1 MIKDSSW
8 VRQSNLLPKNA
19 INAEDTYYRNYT
31 SAYYKYTGT
40 GLGEN
45 FAMNPPPQPSDNADP
60 VAPRYLDILQR
71 EKDMPY
77 SPGMGRWY
85 SETIDDNANLVHIRY
100 GIPVYNSLTSFFGN
114 FYNADDSRLVRTGRA
129 NTIGSFIGKAIGW
142 AFSLRLLP
150 LIMIGTAWKF
160 FTEVTSTRFAYLK
173 PMMGTYWKYVND
185 MANTIAA
192 NMELTSKSTGSWM
205 RFAEQTGLTPGG
217 SMKLSQ
223 EQVSAIAK
231 KEFQPSDAEANMY
244 AKMAPDIYK
253 SRDDD
258 GKVLTGIDV
267 YAVATRAQRLA
278 NAFNEGVNRIA
289 AAQQGNPNGVMQ
301 AVRQWVEGGAASRVM
316 SAAMTPEYA
325 STEDFLNAYYG
336 QTDGRLLSGT
346 TTSPDGEEATNS
358 SVAVKN
364 TAPEANPDNKT
375 AEENTAPAADAAT
388 QAQGGGSESLLVSTY
403 ETVKDFFSTENY
415 EGAWATFRGAQK
427 DGSAWVTFRID
438 GRDSVSES
446 FSNSSRES
454 TVGQAFNSTSA
465 NNRNMRISLADGNLS
480 NIPGIGAIANFVKDI
495 ATGVADSLH
504 IAGVGAL
511 AGNAFVDIPKH
522 YDESSA
528 QFNQLSF
535 TMQLRAPYG
544 NDLCRYQTE
553 ILPMIMM
560 LAGILPRSEGTGA
573 YGSPFLCEWYC
584 RGRGQS
590 RLALFKSLEIER
602 GVSNAPWSQS
612 GKYRGINLRC
622 TFEDL
627 SSVVHMPM
635 NEISGWRVID
645 PTQWNKLLFPQDSS
659 MGDYMSVLASCGLSE
674 QVYKMDKLKRNW
686 YTNMSSFNKW
696 FSVSSRVNALFD
708 GNRGM
713 LLSAL
718 SKGDRG

>member
-77 SPGMGRWY
+77 TPGMGRWY
-85 SETIDDNANLVHIRY
+85 SENIDDNAVLVHIRY

-114 FYNADDSRLVRTGRA
+114 FYNSDDSRLVRTGRA
-129 NTIGSFIGKAIGW
+129 SSIGSFIGKAIGW

-150 LIMIGTAWKF
+150 LIMIGSAWKF

-185 MANTIAA
+185 IANTVAA
-192 NMELTSKSTGSWM
+192 NMELTSKSSGSWQ
-205 RFAEQTGLTPGG
+205 RFAEQTGLQPGG

-223 EQVSAIAK
+223 EQVQKVAK
-231 KEFQPSDAEANMY
+231 QEFSPSDSEANMY

-253 SRDDD
+253 SRDQD
-258 GKVLTGIDV
+258 GKLLTGIDI

-289 AAQQGNPNGVMQ
+289 AQQQGNANGVM
-301 AVRQWVEGGAASRVM
+301 AGVRNWMTNGSAAKTM

-336 QTDGRLLSGT
+336 QTDGRLMSNVTATAEGDAT
-346 TTSPDGEEATNS
+346 TTS
-358 SVAVKN
+358 VAAKN
-364 TAPEANPDNKT
+364 TNPANNPDAPK
-375 AEENTAPAADAAT
+375 PAADANSTPEAQ
-388 QAQGGGSESLLVSTY
+388 QAQGGGQESLLVSTY
-403 ETVKDFFSTENY
+403 ESVKDFFSVENY

-427 DGSAWVTFRID
+427 DGSAWVTFRIN

-446 FSNSSRES
+446 FGNSTRDS
-454 TVGQAFNSTSA
+454 TVGQAFNSTSS
-465 NNRNMRISLADGNLS
+465 NNRNMRISLADGNLAD
-480 NIPGIGAIANFVKDI
+480 IPGVGTIVNFVKDI
-495 ATGVADSLH
+495 ASGVADSLH

-535 TMQLRAPYG
+535 QLQLRAPYG
-544 NDLCRYQTE
+544 NDLSRFQCE
-553 ILPMIMM
+553 LLPFIQL
-560 LAGILPRSEGTGA
+560 LAGILPRSEGPGSYGA
-573 YGSPFLCEWYC
+573 PFVCEWYC

-590 RLALFKSLEIER
+590 RFAIFKSLEVER
-602 GVSNAPWSQS
+602 AVGNAPWSQD
-612 GKYRGINLRC
+612 GKFRGINVRC
-622 TFEDL
+622 AFEDL
-627 SSVVHMPM
+627 SSTIHMPM
-635 NEISGWRVID
+635 NEVSGWRVID

-659 MGDYMSVLASCGLSE
+659 MGDYMATLASCGLSE
-674 QVYKMDKLKRNW
+674 QIYKMDKLKRNW